1 MYKVFMRMGGA
12 VTTAFIYQKLKFFIF
27 VIFVLYL
34 NLLQSSINNIENDNT
49 VFFRLLSTM
58 G

>member
-1 MYKVFMRMGGA
+1 MGCA